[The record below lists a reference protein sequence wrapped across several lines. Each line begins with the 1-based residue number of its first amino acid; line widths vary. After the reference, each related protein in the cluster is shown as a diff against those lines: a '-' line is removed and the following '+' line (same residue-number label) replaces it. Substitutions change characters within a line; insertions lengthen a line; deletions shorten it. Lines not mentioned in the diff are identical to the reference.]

1 MGTLLIIDLF
11 SYSHSHKIN
20 FCFAKELIYSSALIT
35 TKKMSLKIICTFRK
49 KKIDLIVEN
58 YIEIWDS
65 ELQHSMV
72 GRLNKLSK
80 SLLHLSDP
88 VSSTPFGDIVLGWL
102 FSLQLLCPASALA
115 IVSHWYSVP
124 QILKAHSSLHSSLC
138 PKSHFG
144 RAFLH
149 SCL

>member
-20 FCFAKELIYSSALIT
+20 FCFAKELIYSLALIT

-72 GRLNKLSK
+72 GKLNKLSK

-88 VSSTPFGDIVLGWL
+88 MSSTPFGDTVSWMTVLPAVTLPCLSTHYRLSLVQCTPDTQGSL
-102 FSLQLLCPASALA
+102 FSS
-115 IVSHWYSVP
+115 
-124 QILKAHSSLHSSLC
+124 LKSL
-138 PKSHFG
+138 P
-144 RAFLH
+144 
-149 SCL
+149 